1 MEGGRNSVMKRRRYM
16 DDAGGTGCGSRGDEM
31 TGKLMKRMCA
41 ERLRLVIAATMVM
54 SGAMASR
61 AATYF
66 VDSRGGRTRRV
77 GRLRRVRDSI

>member
-1 MEGGRNSVMKRRRYM
+1 
-16 DDAGGTGCGSRGDEM
+16 M

-66 VDSRGGRTRRV
+66 VDSRGGSDTAS
-77 GRLRRVRDSI
+77 GTAAASA